1 VSDRRRVVIG
11 RITGE
16 HGLRGAVQVR
26 FSGDGPENLLRA
38 STVTVGSRVEDPQ
51 AISMEVTSATPGRSS
66 EVRMTLAGVEGR
78 EAARRLRGRLVMV
91 EIDQLEPLADG
102 EFYEFQLVGCRV
114 EGVDGEKV
122 GTVREVWSTGASDV
136 LIVVNEE
143 GGEHL
148 IPIGGDFLREVDLEQ
163 QRIVVEIVPGL
174 LDTP

>member
-1 VSDRRRVVIG
+1 VIG

-16 HGLRGAVQVR
+16 HGLRGAVQIR
-26 FSGDGPENLLRA
+26 YSGDGPENLLRA
-38 STVTVGSRVEDPQ
+38 SKVMIGSRIDDPQ

-66 EVRMTLAGVEGR
+66 EVRMTIVGVEGR
-78 EAARRLRGRLVMV
+78 EAARQLRGRLVMV
-91 EIDQLEPLADG
+91 ESGQLEPLADG

-114 EGVDGEKV
+114 EGEDGEKV
-122 GTVREVWSTGASDV
+122 GTVREIWSTGAAN
-136 LIVVNEE
+136 LLVVVDEE

-148 IPIGGDFLREVDLEQ
+148 IPTGGKFLREVDLEE